1 MKLTAIFLILSLL
14 SSSFASKTEFTS
26 LESSK
31 LGKTLLDTIQ
41 IHLSSKEPIQ
51 NVLTMLN
58 DMAETLQSDQDEAD
72 SKHSDFQDKCSS
84 DAEYY
89 NTEISESTD
98 RINSANADL
107 SSLNPKLESV
117 QQSLSDTE
125 ANLKSLNEQLDAA
138 NTQRQSE
145 ADEYQTKEE
154 EHENLLTS
162 IHDAIAIFQEL
173 SNESSSSFLQKRTNV
188 FAQVQSNLK
197 KAIPTVRS
205 GYKGILKLLA
215 QIVEKAPE
223 QADQDV
229 LTKILDLLRK
239 IKDNV
244 ENSAQIEK
252 DAENQRIAAFEQ
264 LSSTLDKNINDAQ
277 SDIVTFNN
285 KISTLSSE
293 VQSDQEEADHQQQ
306 RLEQRKQQLA
316 DRTGECTNEDDAYNN
331 DKAKRYFY

>member
-1 MKLTAIFLILSLL
+1 M
-14 SSSFASKTEFTS
+14 
-26 LESSK
+26 
-31 LGKTLLDTIQ
+31 
-41 IHLSSKEPIQ
+41 
-51 NVLTMLN
+51 
-58 DMAETLQSDQDEAD
+58 
-72 SKHSDFQDKCSS
+72 
-84 DAEYY
+84 
-89 NTEISESTD
+89 
-98 RINSANADL
+98 
-107 SSLNPKLESV
+107 
-117 QQSLSDTE
+117 
-125 ANLKSLNEQLDAA
+125 
-138 NTQRQSE
+138 
-145 ADEYQTKEE
+145 
-154 EHENLLTS
+154 
-162 IHDAIAIFQEL
+162 
-173 SNESSSSFLQKRTNV
+173 
-188 FAQVQSNLK
+188 
-197 KAIPTVRS
+197 
-205 GYKGILKLLA
+205 KLLA

-306 RLEQRKQQLA
+306 RLEQRKQQLE